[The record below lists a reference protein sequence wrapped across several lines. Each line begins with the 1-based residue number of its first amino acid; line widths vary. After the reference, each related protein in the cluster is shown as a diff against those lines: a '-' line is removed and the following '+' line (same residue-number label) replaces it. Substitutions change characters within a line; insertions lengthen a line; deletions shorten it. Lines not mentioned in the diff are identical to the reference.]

1 MVRKMEGR
9 VILAAV
15 VFAAFTACSDNVKE
29 HTAPAIH
36 DRDSVSMM
44 TSYGVNTLISDSGI
58 IKYRIVTERWDVN
71 IVRNPSRW
79 TFEKGIFFEQFDE
92 KFHVQAYI
100 QADTAWY
107 YDVKKLWHL
116 RGRVRIRNINGL
128 IYTSEE
134 LYWDGISHELYSN
147 VFSKVVTPE
156 RQMEGSYFR
165 SDEQMRHYLVSNS
178 KGSFE
183 REDMTGE
190 NKAEEQP
197 QDPADTTKVEEYVR
211 PATQKHRR
219 GWLIVS
225 MLASAFFSGME
236 IAFVSSN
243 RLLAEMDKEK
253 NGLAQKALNIFY
265 QHPNNFVSTMLVGNN
280 IALVIY
286 GILFAKI
293 FDETLFYPLSD
304 GMRVTCD
311 TLLSTLIVLF
321 TGEFLPKSI
330 FKNNPNTLLTVFAIP
345 AYLFYVVLYPISRLA
360 TLLSKGLLR
369 LIGIRMNK
377 DVDGHEFTKV
387 DLDYLVQSSID
398 NAARDEEIGE
408 EVKIFQNALD
418 FSETKVRDCMVPRTE
433 IDAVEDTTTISGLQQ
448 MFVESGHSKIIVYH
462 EDIDHITGYVHS
474 SDMFR
479 LTAAQS
485 DATLNSLSST
495 LLRSISYVPESML
508 ASKLMRM
515 LMQQKRSLAVVVDE
529 FGGTSGLVSLE
540 DIMEEITGEI
550 EDEHDNTNHV
560 AKQISENEYVLSA
573 RLEIE
578 KINEMFELDL
588 PESDEYMTLGGLI
601 LHEYQSFP
609 KLNEVVTIH
618 GYEFKIIK
626 NTATKIELVR
636 LKVVE

>member
-1 MVRKMEGR
+1 MEGR

-165 SDEQMRHYLVSNS
+165 SDEQMRHYLVCNS

-197 QDPADTTKVEEYVR
+197 HDPADTTKVEEYVR

-219 GWLIVS
+219 G
-225 MLASAFFSGME
+225 
-236 IAFVSSN
+236 
-243 RLLAEMDKEK
+243 
-253 NGLAQKALNIFY
+253 AQ
-265 QHPNNFVSTMLVGNN
+265 
-280 IALVIY
+280 
-286 GILFAKI
+286 
-293 FDETLFYPLSD
+293 
-304 GMRVTCD
+304 
-311 TLLSTLIVLF
+311 
-321 TGEFLPKSI
+321 
-330 FKNNPNTLLTVFAIP
+330 
-345 AYLFYVVLYPISRLA
+345 
-360 TLLSKGLLR
+360 
-369 LIGIRMNK
+369 
-377 DVDGHEFTKV
+377 
-387 DLDYLVQSSID
+387 
-398 NAARDEEIGE
+398 
-408 EVKIFQNALD
+408 
-418 FSETKVRDCMVPRTE
+418 
-433 IDAVEDTTTISGLQQ
+433 
-448 MFVESGHSKIIVYH
+448 
-462 EDIDHITGYVHS
+462 
-474 SDMFR
+474 
-479 LTAAQS
+479 
-485 DATLNSLSST
+485 
-495 LLRSISYVPESML
+495 
-508 ASKLMRM
+508 
-515 LMQQKRSLAVVVDE
+515 
-529 FGGTSGLVSLE
+529 
-540 DIMEEITGEI
+540 
-550 EDEHDNTNHV
+550 
-560 AKQISENEYVLSA
+560 
-573 RLEIE
+573 
-578 KINEMFELDL
+578 
-588 PESDEYMTLGGLI
+588 
-601 LHEYQSFP
+601 
-609 KLNEVVTIH
+609 
-618 GYEFKIIK
+618 
-626 NTATKIELVR
+626 
-636 LKVVE
+636 